1 MGSNQGLIVLLLA
14 KTTKC
19 IAPVTSINMCSL
31 NLIFIDDNYL
41 LAPSGRRI
49 RKPVRYR
56 ADYHETD
63 NVVDDDAPGYY
74 IDYRTLYKPICIKL
88 VFDISFLNC
97 FISYLILTSL
107 VTL

>member
-1 MGSNQGLIVLLLA
+1 MPWISLFIPTVRGSSSFYLLVLPLLILA

-31 NLIFIDDNYL
+31 NLIFIDENYL

-63 NVVDDDAPGYY
+63 NVVDDDAQGYY
-74 IDYRTLYKPICIKL
+74 IHY
-88 VFDISFLNC
+88 
-97 FISYLILTSL
+97 SL
-107 VTL
+107 QAYHN

>member
-1 MGSNQGLIVLLLA
+1 M
-14 KTTKC
+14 
-19 IAPVTSINMCSL
+19 
-31 NLIFIDDNYL
+31 
-41 LAPSGRRI
+41 
-49 RKPVRYR
+49 RYR

-74 IDYRTLYKPICIKL
+74 IDYRTLYKPISMTL

-97 FISYLILTSL
+97 FISYSNKLTKLTSL